1 MGYKELLQELTTITP
16 IQLLQDETI
25 EVQGITLI
33 GLKDKSD
40 KNKASLDQVL
50 SNLSSE
56 QSQNFTLLLTH
67 QPLTLENLESYPI
80 DLELA
85 WHTHNGQFWGMH
97 KVVERVNTYNYGEYT
112 LKDQKAFVTQ
122 GIWTRGLPF
131 RLGTQSEVVMLHLL
145 PYEQ

>member
-1 MGYKELLQELTTITP
+1 MKDLDTPLFAIEGNHDLMGYQEILHDVSQNTSL
-16 IQLLQDETI
+16 QLLQDDII

-67 QPLTLENLESYPI
+67 QPLTLESLASYPI

-85 WHTHNGQFWGMH
+85 
-97 KVVERVNTYNYGEYT
+97 
-112 LKDQKAFVTQ
+112 
-122 GIWTRGLPF
+122 
-131 RLGTQSEVVMLHLL
+131 
-145 PYEQ
+145 

>member
-1 MGYKELLQELTTITP
+1 MGYQEILHDVSQNTSL
-16 IQLLQDETI
+16 QLLQDEMI
-25 EVQGITLI
+25 EIQGITLI

-56 QSQNFTLLLTH
+56 QSQNFTLLMTH

-85 WHTHNGQFWGMH
+85 
-97 KVVERVNTYNYGEYT
+97 
-112 LKDQKAFVTQ
+112 
-122 GIWTRGLPF
+122 
-131 RLGTQSEVVMLHLL
+131 
-145 PYEQ
+145 

>member
-50 SNLSSE
+50 SNLSPE
-56 QSQNFTLLLTH
+56 QQQNFTLLLTH
-67 QPLTLENLESYPI
+67 QPLTLENLEPYPI

-85 WHTHNGQFWGMH
+85 
-97 KVVERVNTYNYGEYT
+97 
-112 LKDQKAFVTQ
+112 
-122 GIWTRGLPF
+122 
-131 RLGTQSEVVMLHLL
+131 
-145 PYEQ
+145 